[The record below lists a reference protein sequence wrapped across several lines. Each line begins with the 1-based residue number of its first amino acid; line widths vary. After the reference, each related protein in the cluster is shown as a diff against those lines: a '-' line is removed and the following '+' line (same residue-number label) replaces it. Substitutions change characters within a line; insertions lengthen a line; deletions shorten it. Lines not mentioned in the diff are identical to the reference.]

1 MNFFKKQWLEE
12 IKKNWTKKTMVEED
26 ERLNKVQN
34 CKKKKKK
41 DVNDVVQKE
50 ICKIYCKTS
59 ILYIL

>member
-1 MNFFKKQWLEE
+1 MIGRDKKIELRKQWLKKMKGW
-12 IKKNWTKKTMVEED
+12 IKYK
-26 ERLNKVQN
+26 LQ
-34 CKKKKKK
+34 KKKKKK